1 MRITSAKT
9 FTVGNPWKNWVFVRL
24 ETDEG
29 IYGVGEGTANAFA
42 ETIATAIHELQDTY
56 IGLDPTQV
64 ELLAERMHRDV
75 YTDGG
80 QIHRAA
86 LAAIEIAC
94 WDILGKSVGLPVHA
108 LLGGKVRD
116 RIRVY
121 ANGWYQV
128 ERTPE
133 AFAAAARGVVQQGYT
148 ALKFDP
154 FGHTSRMVGPDEESL
169 AIDLIEAVRDAI
181 GPRVDLLVE
190 GHSRFDIPQ
199 AIRFARRMAPSN
211 PLWFEEPVPHHD
223 PDSVVEVAL
232 HSPVPIATG
241 ESFASAGSFAALLRR
256 GGVRIWQPDP
266 MHLGG
271 IWPTRNVIA
280 MARAADVAVAP
291 HSAAGPDLLGGLH
304 AAGGLQSEP
313 VHPGAVRRVQPGL
326 DARDRRSACRNR
338 CGRFPHGV
346 RAARDRN
353 RPRLGAARRAPV
365 TARQPHPPV
374 RARMGA
380 TEERRRFVAYV
391 DLSRG
396 TTRTQVTAT
405 LERWGGTAP
414 LLDCVMGEATSG
426 PTWPSRRHRMC
437 RHHIEPPRTP

>member
-9 FTVGNPWKNWVFVRL
+9 FTVGNPWKNWVFVRV

-42 ETIATAIHELQDTY
+42 ETIETAIHELA
-56 IGLDPTQV
+56 GHL
-64 ELLAERMHRDV
+64 
-75 YTDGG
+75 
-80 QIHRAA
+80 HRARPDA
-86 LAAIEIAC
+86 GRAAGRAHAPRRVHRRRPDPPC
-94 WDILGKSVGLPVHA
+94 RPRGDRDRLLGHLGKSVGLPVHA
-108 LLGGKVRD
+108 LLGGRVRD

-133 AFAAAARGVVQQGYT
+133 AIAAAARVVVSQGYT

-154 FGHTSRMVGPDEESL
+154 FGPTSRMVGPDEESL

-190 GHSRFDIPQ
+190 GHCRFDVAQ
-199 AIRFARRMAPSN
+199 AIRFAQRMAPSN

-280 MARAADVAVAP
+280 MARAADIAVAP
-291 HSAAGPDLLGGLH
+291 HSAAGPICSAVCL
-304 AAGGLQSEP
+304 AARSVQPEP

-326 DARDRRSACRNR
+326 DARDRRPASRNR
-338 CGRFPHGV
+338 RGRIPRGV
-346 RAARDRN
+346 GPARDRD
-353 RPRLGAARRAPV
+353 RPGLGAARRAPV
-365 TARQPHPPV
+365 TAREPNPPV
-374 RARMGA
+374 RAWVGA
-380 TEERRRFVAYV
+380 TEERR
-391 DLSRG
+391 
-396 TTRTQVTAT
+396 
-405 LERWGGTAP
+405 
-414 LLDCVMGEATSG
+414 
-426 PTWPSRRHRMC
+426 
-437 RHHIEPPRTP
+437 

>member
-42 ETIATAIHELQDTY
+42 ETIATAIHELEDTY

-94 WDILGKSVGLPVHA
+94 WDIVGKSVGKPVHA
-108 LLGGKVRD
+108 LMGGRVRD
-116 RIRVY
+116 RVRVY

-133 AFAAAARGVVQQGYT
+133 AMAAAARGVAATGLHGAQVRSLRPHVAHRRPGRGGARDRPDPGRARRRSARASTCSSRAT
-148 ALKFDP
+148 AASAWRRRSA
-154 FGHTSRMVGPDEESL
+154 SRE
-169 AIDLIEAVRDAI
+169 
-181 GPRVDLLVE
+181 
-190 GHSRFDIPQ
+190 
-199 AIRFARRMAPSN
+199 RMAPSN
-211 PLWFEEPVPHHD
+211 PLWFEEPVPHQD

-241 ESFASAGSFAALLRR
+241 ESFASPKNFAALLRR

-271 IWPTRNVIA
+271 LWPTRSVIA
-280 MARAADVAVAP
+280 MADASDIAVAP
-291 HSAAGPDLLGGLH
+291 HSAAGPVCSAVCLQLAACSPNLFIQELFDEFNQGWTREIVDHHLRDGRRRIPYCLG
-304 AAGGLQSEP
+304 P
-313 VHPGAVRRVQPGL
+313 
-326 DARDRRSACRNR
+326 ARDR
-338 CGRFPHGV
+338 H
-346 RAARDRN
+346 
-353 RPRLGAARRAPV
+353 RPGLGAARRAP
-365 TARQPHPPV
+365 
-374 RARMGA
+374 GA
-380 TEERRRFVAYV
+380 
-391 DLSRG
+391 
-396 TTRTQVTAT
+396 
-405 LERWGGTAP
+405 
-414 LLDCVMGEATSG
+414 
-426 PTWPSRRHRMC
+426 
-437 RHHIEPPRTP
+437 PR

>member
-29 IYGVGEGTANAFA
+29 VYGVGEGTANAFA
-42 ETIATAIHELQDTY
+42 ETIATAIHELEDTY

-94 WDILGKSVGLPVHA
+94 WDILGKSVGKPVHA
-108 LLGGKVRD
+108 LMGGRVRD
-116 RIRVY
+116 RVRVY

-133 AFAAAARGVVQQGYT
+133 AMAAAARGVAAKGYT

-154 FGHTSRMVGPDEESL
+154 FGDTSRIVTPDEEAL

-190 GHSRFDIPQ
+190 GHCRFGVAQ
-199 AIRFARRMAPSN
+199 AIRFAQRMAPSN
-211 PLWFEEPVPHHD
+211 PLWFEEPVPHQD

-232 HSPVPIATG
+232 HSPGADRDRRELRLAQELRRPAAPRRRAHLAARPDAPRRPLADAQRDRDG
-241 ESFASAGSFAALLRR
+241 GRLRHRRRAALGRR
-256 GGVRIWQPDP
+256 PG
-266 MHLGG
+266 
-271 IWPTRNVIA
+271 
-280 MARAADVAVAP
+280 
-291 HSAAGPDLLGGLH
+291 LLGGLP
-304 AAGGLQSEP
+304 AARGLQPEP
-313 VHPGAVRRVQPGL
+313 LHPGAVRRVQPGL
-326 DARDRRSACRNR
+326 DARDRRPPPRDR
-338 CGRFPHGV
+338 RRRLPHGV
-346 RAARDRN
+346 RPARDRH
-353 RPRLGAARRAPV
+353 RPGLGAARRASGAP
-365 TARQPHPPV
+365 RKPHPPV
-374 RARMGA
+374 RARLGA
-380 TEERRRFVAYV
+380 TEERRR
-391 DLSRG
+391 
-396 TTRTQVTAT
+396 
-405 LERWGGTAP
+405 
-414 LLDCVMGEATSG
+414 
-426 PTWPSRRHRMC
+426 
-437 RHHIEPPRTP
+437 

>member
-1 MRITSAKT
+1 VRITSAKT

-42 ETIATAIHELQDTY
+42 ETIATAIHELEDTY
-56 IGLDPTQV
+56 VGLDPTQV

-80 QIHRAA
+80 QVHRAA

-94 WDILGKSVGLPVHA
+94 WDIVGKSVGKPVHA
-108 LLGGKVRD
+108 LMGGRVRD
-116 RIRVY
+116 RVRVY

-133 AFAAAARGVVQQGYT
+133 AMAAAARVVVEKGYS

-154 FGHTSRMVGPDEESL
+154 FGHTSRMVGPDEEAL

-181 GPRVDLLVE
+181 GPRVDLLIE
-190 GHSRFDIPQ
+190 GHCRFGVAQ
-199 AIRFARRMAPSN
+199 AIRFAQRMAPSN
-211 PLWFEEPVPHHD
+211 PLWFEEPVPHQD

-241 ESFASAGSFAALLRR
+241 ESFASPKNFAALARR

-271 IWPTRNVIA
+271 LWPTRSVIA
-280 MARAADVAVAP
+280 MADASDIAVAP
-291 HSAAGPDLLGGLH
+291 HSAAGPVCSAVCLQLAACSPNLFIQELFDEFNQGWTRAIVDQHLETDAEGFLTVSDRPGIGIDLDWERL
-304 AAGGLQSEP
+304 AD
-313 VHPGAVRRVQPGL
+313 HPARRGNRIRL
-326 DARDRRSACRNR
+326 FERGWELRRS
-338 CGRFPHGV
+338 
-346 RAARDRN
+346 
-353 RPRLGAARRAPV
+353 
-365 TARQPHPPV
+365 
-374 RARMGA
+374 
-380 TEERRRFVAYV
+380 V
-391 DLSRG
+391 D
-396 TTRTQVTAT
+396 
-405 LERWGGTAP
+405 
-414 LLDCVMGEATSG
+414 D
-426 PTWPSRRHRMC
+426 
-437 RHHIEPPRTP
+437 

>member
-1 MRITSAKT
+1 MTALVRSAAREGLLEETTAVRITSAKT

-42 ETIATAIHELQDTY
+42 ETIETAIHELRDTY

-94 WDILGKSVGLPVHA
+94 WDIVGKSVGRPVHA
-108 LLGGKVRD
+108 LLGGRVRD
-116 RIRVY
+116 RMRVY

-133 AFAAAARGVVQQGYT
+133 AIAAAARAVVGQGYT

-169 AIDLIEAVRDAI
+169 AIDLIQAVRDAI
-181 GPRVDLLVE
+181 GPRVDLLIE
-190 GHSRFDIPQ
+190 GHCRFGVAQ
-199 AIRFARRMAPSN
+199 AIRFAQRMAPSN

-223 PDSVVEVAL
+223 PDSVVEVAQ

-241 ESFASAGSFAALLRR
+241 ESLASAGSFAGAPAPRR
-256 GGVRIWQPDP
+256 RA
-266 MHLGG
+266 HL
-271 IWPTRNVIA
+271 
-280 MARAADVAVAP
+280 
-291 HSAAGPDLLGGLH
+291 AAGSDAPRRYLADAHRDRDGRRLRHRGRAPLGCRPDLLGGLP
-304 AAGGLQSEP
+304 AARRVQPQP

-326 DARDRRSACRNR
+326 DEGDRRPAPRDGRGRLPRRSRTGRESGSTSTGSGSATTRPGAATGSACS
-338 CGRFPHGV
+338 
-346 RAARDRN
+346 
-353 RPRLGAARRAPV
+353 
-365 TARQPHPPV
+365 
-374 RARMGA
+374 
-380 TEERRRFVAYV
+380 
-391 DLSRG
+391 SRG
-396 TTRTQVTAT
+396 GSCARASMAETS
-405 LERWGGTAP
+405 P
-414 LLDCVMGEATSG
+414 LRD
-426 PTWPSRRHRMC
+426 PD
-437 RHHIEPPRTP
+437 